1 MTDQALRP
9 HVWTLT
15 LAIAAFLVSAA
26 SFWYSYKA
34 YRLSRETSRSVL
46 DVKVDLLRD
55 WTFDPKAR
63 EDQKPL
69 NTRITLYNNGK
80 SVIAGILMWVF
91 PIFCY
96 ESRNIDLQSG
106 THLAPCVGEK
116 KHSEVYA
123 EDIGPGASREYRM
136 DLDTK
141 EFATA
146 VLSRKDFS
154 RKLTGL
160 TIRPKIHY
168 LDAVHGTVR
177 TYRLTMQSND
187 KGIFLKGSLYPCSD
201 SDLFNVE
208 NLIEELKDDRS
219 PHE

>member
-1 MTDQALRP
+1 
-9 HVWTLT
+9 
-15 LAIAAFLVSAA
+15 
-26 SFWYSYKA
+26 
-34 YRLSRETSRSVL
+34 VL

-63 EDQKPL
+63 EDQRPL

-106 THLAPCVGEK
+106 THLTPCVGEK

-123 EDIGPGASREYRM
+123 EDIGPGASREYRT

-177 TYRLTMQSND
+177 TYCLTMQAND
-187 KGIFLKGSLYPCSD
+187 KRVFLKGTLYPCSD